1 MADTRGGPDGDGTL
15 ARRARE
21 AWEEKAA
28 FWDGMMGE
36 GNEFQLLLV
45 GPAAERLLGIEPEET
60 VLDAACGNGAFSRR
74 LASLGASVVATD
86 FSETF
91 IELAQ
96 VRTERAGLADRV
108 EYRVV
113 DATDEEEMLALGE
126 GCFDAAVCNMAL
138 MDLPVIEPLLG
149 ALRRLLKP
157 GKGRFVFTVQHP
169 AFNSNGVRLCLEE
182 EDRDGSLVETYAVK
196 ITGYLDLPPGVGAG
210 APGEPAPHPYFH
222 RPLGELF
229 GACFGAGFV
238 IDGLEEP
245 SFPAPEED
253 EEPPRR
259 ALSWRNFRGIPPVLA
274 ARTRPLL
281 R

>member
-1 MADTRGGPDGDGTL
+1 MSATEGAGEEATL

-21 AWEEKAA
+21 AWEAKAA

-36 GNEFQLLLV
+36 GNEFQRLLV
-45 GPAAERLLGIEPEET
+45 GPAAERLLGIEPGET
-60 VLDAACGNGAFSRR
+60 VLDVACGNGVFSRR

-86 FSETF
+86 FSEAF
-91 IELAQ
+91 IGLARA
-96 VRTERAGLADRV
+96 RTERAGLADRA

-126 GCFDAAVCNMAL
+126 SRFDAAVCNMAL
-138 MDLPVIEPLLG
+138 MDLPAIEPLLG
-149 ALRRLLKP
+149 TLRWLLKP

-196 ITGYLDLPPGVGAG
+196 VTGYLDLPPGVGAG

-229 GACFGAGFV
+229 GACFEAGFV

-245 SFPAPEED
+245 SFSEPEGEAG
-253 EEPPRR
+253 PRR
-259 ALSWRNFRGIPPVLA
+259 ALSWQNFRGIPPVLA
-274 ARTRPLL
+274 ARARPP
-281 R
+281 RR